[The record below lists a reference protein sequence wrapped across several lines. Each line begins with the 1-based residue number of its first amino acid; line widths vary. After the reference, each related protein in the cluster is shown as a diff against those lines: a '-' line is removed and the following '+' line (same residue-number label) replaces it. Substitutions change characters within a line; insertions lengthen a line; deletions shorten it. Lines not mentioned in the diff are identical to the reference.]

1 MKLLSLIFLILSIL
15 TASLASGQD
24 VAVYEGAVLSE
35 DVTWRGS
42 VLVRGSVV
50 VAPQATLRID
60 PGTLVRFAPS
70 STTQL
75 ATLVVQGRIHAAGTL
90 ERPIVF
96 TPDSAKPAR
105 KSWGGIVL
113 LSTEKRN
120 QLEHSR
126 IEYVENGIDVRFS
139 TVTLKAV
146 SIVHAQTGILSNDS
160 VVQMTGSTISDS
172 VTGMEIHNS
181 EFDAKEITV
190 VSCERGAVFG
200 KSAVLLSA
208 SKILNNL
215 QSGLEAN
222 ECRIKISG
230 GDISG
235 NTLGA
240 RMNGGE
246 GQLLMTRFQRN
257 KLTALH
263 IVGSRLK
270 IQRCLFADNIQDA
283 LRTEDSFALLLNNS
297 FSSNGGFNIYNAGTE
312 AVSARQN
319 WWGTTDQA
327 TISQKNHDAASDK
340 RSGAVQ
346 IFPWLN
352 EKPLLMP

>member
-1 MKLLSLIFLILSIL
+1 MKLFPAFFLIFLTL
-15 TASLASGQD
+15 TVSLAFGQD
-24 VAVYEGAVLSE
+24 VAVYEGAVFSE

-60 PGTLVRFAPS
+60 PGTVVRFAPS

-75 ATLVVQGRIHAAGTL
+75 PVLVVEGRIHAAGTP

-139 TVTLKAV
+139 TITLKAV

-160 VVQMTGSTISDS
+160 VVQMTDSTISDS
-172 VTGMEIHNS
+172 EAGIATHNS
-181 EFDAKEITV
+181 EFDAKDTTV
-190 VSCERGAVFG
+190 ASCQRGCIFD
-200 KSAVLLSA
+200 KSSVVLSA
-208 SKILNNL
+208 PKIHNNL
-215 QSGLEAN
+215 QSGLEFN
-222 ECRIKISG
+222 ECRIRITG

-246 GQLLMTRFQRN
+246 GQMLMTRFQRN

-270 IQRCLFADNIQDA
+270 IQRCLFTDNIQDA

-297 FSSNGGFNIYNAGTE
+297 FGSNGGFNIYNAGGE
-312 AVSARQN
+312 VVSARQN
-319 WWGTTDQA
+319 WWGATDQA
-327 TISQKNHDAASDK
+327 LITQKIHDAANDK
-340 RSGAVQ
+340 KSGAVQ

-352 EKPLLMP
+352 EKPPLMP